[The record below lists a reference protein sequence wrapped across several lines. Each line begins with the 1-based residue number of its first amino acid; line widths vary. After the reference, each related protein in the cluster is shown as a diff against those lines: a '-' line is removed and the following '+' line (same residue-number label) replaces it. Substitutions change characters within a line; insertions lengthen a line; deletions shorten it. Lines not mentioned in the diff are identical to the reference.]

1 MLPFLIL
8 VKPNLTTSS
17 PGSGGLGTLGHKYVG
32 LRSTSGKS
40 IDSKMKVSLSPH
52 PWAGPCVPRSMRNR
66 VTVTKRKLLV
76 NKKSGGGLR
85 SAGMEAVWTP
95 SFTLLEGGLAVE
107 LVCPQAFP
115 WLSAI

>member
-8 VKPNLTTSS
+8 VKPNLTASS
-17 PGSGGLGTLGHKYVG
+17 PGSGGLGILGHKYVG
-32 LRSTSGKS
+32 LRNTSGKS
-40 IDSKMKVSLSPH
+40 IDSKMQVSLSPR
-52 PWAGPCVPRSMRNR
+52 PGPAPVCPGPTWNR

-85 SAGMEAVWTP
+85 SAGTEAVWTP
-95 SFTLLEGGLAVE
+95 SFTWLEDGLAVE

-115 WLSAI
+115 